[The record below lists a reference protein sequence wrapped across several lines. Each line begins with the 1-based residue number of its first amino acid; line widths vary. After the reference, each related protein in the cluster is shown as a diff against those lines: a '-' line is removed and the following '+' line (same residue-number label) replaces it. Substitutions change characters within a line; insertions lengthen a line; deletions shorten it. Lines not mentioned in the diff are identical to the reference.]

1 MRFGINLGGGDRR
14 DQSREEGLAARLA
27 KARLA
32 KEMGYHSL
40 WTGAGY
46 LNNDFHALM
55 LLARVAAE
63 APGLELGMVAL
74 LPLYHPVE
82 AAEQISTLD
91 VISGG
96 RFVLAPALGWRDFQ
110 FKAFEVPKEE
120 RLSRF
125 REVLEVME
133 KLWNQDRVTHRGR
146 HFHLDD
152 VPGAGAPLQKPHPK
166 VYLAANL
173 ERGVLRAAR
182 EADGWLVSSRS
193 TLTTIRVQAPLYR
206 EAIKEAGESGKP
218 GYIAA
223 WREVFVADSRQQAID
238 IVRPQVEWLYKDR
251 AALGHSQEL
260 PEADRIDV
268 PFEQVLEG
276 RFIIG
281 SPEECIEEVH
291 KYQEQGVE
299 ELILRSQWPGME
311 GDVTTKSLRLF
322 AEKVMPHFV

>member
-1 MRFGINLGGGDRR
+1 MQFGINLGGGDRKA
-14 DQSREEGLAARLA
+14 QSREEGLAARLG

-46 LNNDFHALM
+46 LNNDFHPMM
-55 LLARVAAE
+55 LLSRVASE

-91 VISGG
+91 VITGG
-96 RFVLAPALGWRDFQ
+96 KFVLAPALGWRDFQ
-110 FKAFEVPKEE
+110 FKAFEVPKTE
-120 RLSRF
+120 RLSSF
-125 REVLEVME
+125 REVQEVME
-133 KLWNQDRVTHRGR
+133 KLWNHDLVTHKGR

-152 VPGAGAPLQKPHPK
+152 VPGAGDPIQKPGPK

-173 ERGVLRAAR
+173 EKGVLRAAK
-182 EADGWLVSSRS
+182 ESDGWLVSSRS
-193 TLTTIRVQAPLYR
+193 TLPTIGVQAPQYR
-206 EAIKEAGESGKP
+206 QAVKEAGKP

-223 WREVFVADSRQQAID
+223 WREVFVAESKQQAID
-238 IVRPQVEWLYKDR
+238 IIRPQVEWLYKDR
-251 AALGHSQEL
+251 ASLGHSQEL

-268 PFEQVLEG
+268 SFEQVLEG

-281 SPEECIEEVH
+281 SPEECIDEIH
-291 KYQEQGVE
+291 KYKDLGVE

-311 GDVTTKSLRLF
+311 SEVTDRSLRIF
-322 AEKVMPHFV
+322 AEKVMPEFV

>member
-1 MRFGINLGGGDRR
+1 MQFGINLGGGDRKA
-14 DQSREEGLAARLA
+14 QSREEGLAARLG

-46 LNNDFHALM
+46 LNNDFHPLM
-55 LLARVAAE
+55 LLSRVASE

-91 VISGG
+91 VITGG
-96 RFVLAPALGWRDFQ
+96 KFVLAPALGWRDFQ
-110 FKAFEVPKEE
+110 FKAFEVPKTE

-125 REVLEVME
+125 REVQEVME
-133 KLWNQDRVTHRGR
+133 KLWNHDRVTHKGR

-152 VPGAGAPLQKPHPK
+152 VPGAGDPIQKPGPK

-173 ERGVLRAAR
+173 EKGELRAAK
-182 EADGWLVSSRS
+182 ESDGWLVSSRS
-193 TLTTIRVQAPLYR
+193 TLPTIGVQAPQYR
-206 EAIKEAGESGKP
+206 QAVKEAGKP

-223 WREVFVADSRQQAID
+223 WREVFVAESKQQAID
-238 IVRPQVEWLYKDR
+238 IIRPQVEWLYKDR
-251 AALGHSQEL
+251 ASHGHSQEF

-268 PFEQVLEG
+268 SFEQVLEG

-281 SPEECIEEVH
+281 SPEECIDEIH
-291 KYQEQGVE
+291 KYKDLGVE

-311 GDVTTKSLRLF
+311 SEVTDRSLRIF
-322 AEKVMPHFV
+322 AEKVMPEFV

>member
-1 MRFGINLGGGDRR
+1 MHCGINLGGGDRR
-14 DQSREEGLAARLA
+14 GQSRAEGLAARLG

-32 KEMGYHSL
+32 KESGYHSL

-46 LNNDFHALM
+46 LNNDFHPLM
-55 LLARVAAE
+55 LLSRVAAE

-91 VISGG
+91 VITGG
-96 RFVLAPALGWRDFQ
+96 KFVLAPALGWRDFQ
-110 FKAFEVPKEE
+110 FKAFEIPKSE

-125 REVLEVME
+125 REVQEVME
-133 KLWNQDRVTHRGR
+133 KLWNQDRVTHEGR

-152 VPGAGAPLQKPHPK
+152 VPGAGDPIQKPGPK

-173 ERGVLRAAR
+173 EKGVLRAAK

-193 TLTTIRVQAPLYR
+193 TLPTIGIQAPQYR
-206 EAIKEAGESGKP
+206 AAVKEAGKP

-223 WREVFVADSRQQAID
+223 WREVFVAESRQQAID
-238 IVRPQVEWLYKDR
+238 IIRPQVEWLYKDR
-251 AALGHSQEL
+251 ASLGHSQEL

-281 SPEECIEEVH
+281 SPEECIEEIH
-291 KYQEQGVE
+291 KYKENGVE
-299 ELILRSQWPGME
+299 ELILRSQWPGMD
-311 GDVTTKSLRLF
+311 GDVTAKSLRLF
-322 AEKVMPHFV
+322 AEKVMPEFV